1 MRGYVRKR
9 DKDVYQLVV
18 ELPNDPISG
27 RRRQQ
32 FVTVHGSKRKADY
45 ELQRLLM
52 GAKDTKARSSTQSIE
67 TAMNEWFER
76 VAPGLAPT
84 TVIGYQGR
92 IRRQILPALGDLAIG
107 EVTASHLDRL
117 YQDLVAQGSSPA
129 SIRQTHAIIRR
140 FFNQAMKWGWTES
153 NPALLASP
161 PRVTTPT
168 VVAPTREQLIQ
179 IVERAKALHPQ
190 WEAFFVLAALTGMRR
205 GELCALHWDD
215 CSDGGIKV
223 TKSLIYTSAGG
234 TREAPTKTHQG
245 RYVALDEFGRSV
257 VSEQQERLRQAARSL
272 GIGHVGNPYLFY
284 SSPDGSVPVHP
295 DSPSKLFRRIA
306 DNLGYRELH
315 LHSLRHFA
323 ATQLVAAGMDI
334 RTVSGRLGHADA
346 STTLRVYSHVL
357 EAKNQEAAAIMGAL
371 LHSPTETRVSSQ
383 E

>member
-18 ELPNDPISG
+18 ELPKDPISG

-67 TAMNEWFER
+67 TAMSEWFER

-140 FFNQAMKWGWTES
+140 FFNPKFPPAGLDLCPNCTLSSMFLARVVES
-153 NPALLASP
+153 
-161 PRVTTPT
+161 V
-168 VVAPTREQLIQ
+168 
-179 IVERAKALHPQ
+179 
-190 WEAFFVLAALTGMRR
+190 GM
-205 GELCALHWDD
+205 
-215 CSDGGIKV
+215 
-223 TKSLIYTSAGG
+223 Y
-234 TREAPTKTHQG
+234 
-245 RYVALDEFGRSV
+245 
-257 VSEQQERLRQAARSL
+257 
-272 GIGHVGNPYLFY
+272 
-284 SSPDGSVPVHP
+284 
-295 DSPSKLFRRIA
+295 
-306 DNLGYRELH
+306 
-315 LHSLRHFA
+315 
-323 ATQLVAAGMDI
+323 
-334 RTVSGRLGHADA
+334 
-346 STTLRVYSHVL
+346 
-357 EAKNQEAAAIMGAL
+357 
-371 LHSPTETRVSSQ
+371 SQ
-383 E
+383 EWQGFIGFGIDISVIDV